1 MKVAENISTK
11 CRNLPRSVPF
21 ESFNVV
27 KKKNQNA
34 HHSKNIASELCGLM
48 KNKTDI

>member
-11 CRNLPRSVPF
+11 CRNIPRNVPF

-27 KKKNQNA
+27 KKIQNA
-34 HHSKNIASELCGLM
+34 HHSKNIASEHCGLM

>member
-11 CRNLPRSVPF
+11 CRNLPRNVPF
-21 ESFNVV
+21 
-27 KKKNQNA
+27 QNA
-34 HHSKNIASELCGLM
+34 HHSKNIASEHCGLM